1 MISSN
6 HSITTTASRIMTSST
21 SVRTIYIHVLGAGTV
36 YLGDATVTSANGF
49 STEKNAVP
57 LELILPAHEE
67 LWAVTGTGTES
78 LRLLIPSLSNGS

>member
-1 MISSN
+1 MS
-6 HSITTTASRIMTSST
+6 SST

-36 YLGDATVTSANGF
+36 YLGDATVTSANGLL
-49 STEKNAVP
+49 TEKNAVP